1 MAMVMAI
8 VCGDNNYTSRCHAI
22 KTLFVQNH
30 GTELK
35 RKWWRTYWLHASS
48 VVVLRQRKKKMFK
61 KYLAGWLALRVY
73 WRTLFALHPS
83 LRIGRTPFR
92 VKFNTTRAVTWLK
105 DTPTFMIVTID
116 SRDLNKTLCPPHQ
129 TSFTLPPLKIIN
141 AAKKTGKS
149 GKSCGKSL

>member
-1 MAMVMAI
+1 MVMAI

-105 DTPTFMIVTID
+105 DTPTFMIVVYPVTQMG
-116 SRDLNKTLCPPHQ
+116 NKGTEMELELELEEWISTFPVGQRCALY
-129 TSFTLPPLKIIN
+129 TLPYKQY
-141 AAKKTGKS
+141 G
-149 GKSCGKSL
+149 